1 MTLKERISA
10 DHMTAFKAKDNIKK
24 TILSV
29 VKSEIT
35 SNEKKGVEMNDE
47 AVTKLLIKTR
57 KNLQESL
64 DVRAD
69 ESIKNELT
77 IISSYLPEAMST
89 AEIATVCLTILSTMP
104 EGLPENAR
112 IGKAMGM
119 FTKQF
124 PGRANPK
131 DVMTIIKSL

>member
-69 ESIKNELT
+69 ESIKMNL
-77 IISSYLPEAMST
+77 L
-89 AEIATVCLTILSTMP
+89 
-104 EGLPENAR
+104 
-112 IGKAMGM
+112 
-119 FTKQF
+119 
-124 PGRANPK
+124 
-131 DVMTIIKSL
+131 

>member
-10 DHMTAFKAKDNIKK
+10 DHMTAFKAKDTPRKIL
-24 TILSV
+24 LSV

-64 DVRAD
+64 EVRVD

-77 IISSYLPEAMST
+77 IISSYLPDPMSMT
-89 AEIATVCLTILSTMP
+89 EITLACREILKSIP
-104 EGLPENAR
+104 PALPENAR
-112 IGKAMGM
+112 IGKTMGM
-119 FTKQF
+119 FSKQF

-131 DVMTIIKSL
+131 IVMEIIKSL